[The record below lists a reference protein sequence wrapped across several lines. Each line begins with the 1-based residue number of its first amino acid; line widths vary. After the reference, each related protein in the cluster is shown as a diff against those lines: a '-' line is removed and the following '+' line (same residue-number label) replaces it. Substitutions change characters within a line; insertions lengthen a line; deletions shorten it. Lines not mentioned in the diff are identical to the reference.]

1 MPGALLACFC
11 AALTAFFRG
20 PMRPLAGT
28 VPAPT
33 GSQEVVRFI
42 AIPEKHKPYVGLLT
56 TPSGLNILRDNVA
69 DHPHHHGLMLAFN
82 VEGTNFWEE
91 TPGCGIQRVVS
102 SRAAPRSV
110 SQAIAWVE
118 PTTGRRLLEERR
130 NVAVL
135 RSPDPRATLLSWESR
150 LSAPGSAG
158 SARVTG
164 AHYHGLGMRF
174 VEEMDGGVFENAAA
188 DPGLVVRGEERLM
201 AGRWC
206 AYRAAANGR
215 DVTVA
220 AFDHPENIRSATW
233 FTMPRPFGYLSATLR
248 AHETPLTIEAR
259 RTLVLRYAVA
269 AWDGHAT
276 GEEIQRLYL
285 YWLRM
290 GDSTARSESEGS
302 KR

>member
-1 MPGALLACFC
+1 MPGSLLAIFC
-11 AALTAFFRG
+11 AALAACSGG
-20 PMRPLAGT
+20 PMSPLSGSI
-28 VPAPT
+28 PAIT

-42 AIPEKHKPYVGLLT
+42 ASPEKHKPYVGLLT
-56 TPSGLNILRDNVA
+56 TPSGTNILRDNVA
-69 DHPHHHGLMLAFN
+69 DHLHHHGLMLAFN

-102 SRAAPRSV
+102 SRSAQRSV
-110 SQAIAWVE
+110 SQTIAWTE
-118 PTTGRRLLEERR
+118 PTTGRVLLEERR
-130 NVAVL
+130 SIAVL
-135 RSPDPRATLLSWESR
+135 RSPDRRATLLGWESR

-174 VEEMDGGVFENAAA
+174 VEEMDGGEFENAAA
-188 DPGLVVRGEERLM
+188 DPGVVVRGEERLM

-206 AYRAAANGR
+206 AYRAAVNGR

-233 FTMPRPFGYLSATLR
+233 FTMARPFGYLSATLR
-248 AHETPLTIEAR
+248 AQETPLTIEAGR
-259 RTLVLRYAVA
+259 PLVLRYAVA

-276 GEEIQRLYL
+276 SEEIQRLYMG
-285 YWLRM
+285 WLRM
-290 GDSTARSESEGS
+290 GNSWAPSESGGS
-302 KR
+302 K